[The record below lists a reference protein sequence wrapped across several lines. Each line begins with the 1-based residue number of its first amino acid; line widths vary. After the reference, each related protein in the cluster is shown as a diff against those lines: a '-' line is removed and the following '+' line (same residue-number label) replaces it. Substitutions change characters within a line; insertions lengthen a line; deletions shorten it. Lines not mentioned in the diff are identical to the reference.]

1 MQGSIRTQTET
12 LSQKRAEMEAQG
24 ESLTQR
30 LHKAQI
36 QKTRLETE
44 LEALHARIWNDYELT
59 FASAQPL
66 GDENFQINGAPTRV
80 SKLKADIRALGD
92 VNVGAIEQ
100 YETVSERVESLS
112 AEREDLTCAKANLE
126 EVIAKFEVE
135 IKERFKTQFELI
147 NENFKI
153 VFSQLFNGGT
163 AELRLSD
170 PDDLMET
177 GIEIAAQPPG
187 KKLQALSL
195 LSGGE
200 RTLTAI
206 ALLFAMLNIKP
217 TPFCVLDEIEAALD
231 EANTGM
237 YAEFLQEYSQK
248 TQFVIITH
256 KKESMEVSDAMYGIA
271 MQERGISSLVSVKL
285 TGADAV
291 EGA

>member
-1 MQGSIRTQTET
+1 MKYPLKQ
-12 LSQKRAEMEAQG
+12 QKRG
-24 ESLTQR
+24 WR
-30 LHKAQI
+30 LLWI
-36 QKTRLETE
+36 CLCC
-44 LEALHARIWNDYELT
+44 
-59 FASAQPL
+59 
-66 GDENFQINGAPTRV
+66 
-80 SKLKADIRALGD
+80 
-92 VNVGAIEQ
+92 
-100 YETVSERVESLS
+100 SLS
-112 AEREDLTCAKANLE
+112 LFAATDYT
-126 EVIAKFEVE
+126 VE
-135 IKERFKTQFELI
+135 TIP
-147 NENFKI
+147 N
-153 VFSQLFNGGT
+153 V
-163 AELRLSD
+163 RLSNRLNHVSD

-237 YAEFLQEYSQK
+237 YAEFLKEYSQK